1 MAKNNYIFNLIL
13 PSSLLLL
20 IAAIIVMIHSGYLRE
35 GFQQK
40 YSLEYF
46 YMDGCGHCV
55 DFNKSGVWDKVENTK
70 WNNVKVEKFNMKDA
84 RQRVEKFNIK
94 GFPSIVMV
102 DSSSGDEKVV
112 ESFNDE
118 RTFPKIAEF
127 ISNFTQ

>member
-1 MAKNNYIFNLIL
+1 MAKNNYMFNLIL

-84 RQRVEKFNIK
+84 RHRVEKFNIK

-102 DSSSGDEKVV
+102 EGDEKVV

-127 ISNFTQ
+127 ISKFAQ

>member
-1 MAKNNYIFNLIL
+1 MAKNNYMFNLIL

-94 GFPSIVMV
+94 GFPSIVMI

-127 ISNFTQ
+127 ISKFTQ

>member
-1 MAKNNYIFNLIL
+1 MAKNNYMFNLIL
-13 PSSLLLL
+13 PSLLVLL

-35 GFQQK
+35 GFQQEK
-40 YSLEYF
+40 YTLEYF

-70 WNNVKVEKFNMKDA
+70 WTNVKVEKFNMKDA

-102 DSSSGDEKVV
+102 EGDEKVV

-127 ISNFTQ
+127 ISKFAQ

>member
-127 ISNFTQ
+127 ISKFTQ